1 MMINKRGLTQQQA
14 PQLAELGVAIALDL
28 VTGLKLTFASGDQ
41 VALTGRA
48 VIGLTIVPARN
59 ATDPLALVGFD
70 LRLALA
76 NLSSRTRQ
84 RLIAT
89 NDITGLTVV
98 TVHQVTR
105 YQVWWSPVTTDFRAN
120 ANQVVEQAAGHLR
133 LMAQWPRQ
141 FEWSAILPVA
151 LQTSHLT
158 TMARALADGKAES
171 LDYTTYLSRQLT
183 TMQQMPTGAATA
195 SSLRVVARLVA
206 GQVEW
211 DPIIYEP
218 TGDEHVFGGIEYLSY
233 PEILAMPVQIATT
246 GDFWAGMAALLWE
259 ISFYGIDPA
268 DRQAGRDEL
277 DAALAESRA
286 FRADPA
292 KLTQF
297 LAQLKAD
304 PATIAEYQPL
314 ATGRVVDV
322 DDWLP
327 AGTTVL
333 DQDPAL
339 MAAFQAEFG
348 AQYAAFI
355 PKTDDSA
362 S

>member
-1 MMINKRGLTQQQA
+1 MMINKRGLTQQQVA
-14 PQLAELGVAIALDL
+14 QLAESGVEIVLDL

-41 VALTGRA
+41 LRIAGHSVT
-48 VIGLTIVPARN
+48 GLTIVPAMN
-59 ATDPLALVGFD
+59 ATDQLAIVGFD
-70 LRLALA
+70 LRLRLTS
-76 NLSSRTRQ
+76 LSASTQ
-84 RLIAT
+84 RRLMAT

-105 YQVWWSPVTTDFRAN
+105 YQVWWSPLTTDFRAN
-120 ANQVVEQAAGHLR
+120 ADQVVEQSADQLR
-133 LMAQWPRQ
+133 LVAQLPRQ
-141 FEWSAILPVA
+141 FEWSDLLPAA
-151 LQTSHLT
+151 LQTPHLT
-158 TMARALADGKAES
+158 TMARALADGKDES
-171 LDYTTYLSRQLT
+171 LDYATYLSRQLT
-183 TMQQMPTGAATA
+183 MMQQMPTGAATT
-195 SSLRVVARLVA
+195 SSLRVTARLVA

-268 DRQAGRDEL
+268 DRQTGRNEL

-286 FRADPA
+286 FKVDTA

-304 PATIAEYQPL
+304 PATIAKYQPL
-314 ATGRVVDV
+314 VTGQVVDV

-333 DQDPAL
+333 DQDPVL

-348 AQYAAFI
+348 SQYAAFI
-355 PKTDDSA
+355 PKTDAPS